1 MASRGPVSYNKSFGL
16 GYRIVSLILDNT
28 KTNRDI
34 PLKLSWLMLAR
45 VTFTLLLLA
54 STVYAHLQ
62 IEEISGSHSIIIF
75 YYLIALLFALS
86 LFYGLISK
94 RIKRHAIFSY
104 VQFAVD
110 VIIVTLIV
118 YITGGFYSYFSFLYL
133 VVIIYASMI
142 LFLRGGVFVAT
153 LCSIFYALL
162 LIFEM
167 SAVLP
172 TIGDWTELGGL
183 DLKWSTVT
191 YKILIITGACY
202 AVAFLSGLLTEQNR
216 KSQKEL
222 RTMEDNLKRVE
233 KMAYMGE
240 MAAGLAHEIKNP
252 LASLSGSI
260 QLLKEDLRYAPDHER
275 LMEIILRET
284 DRLSTLVNEFLFF
297 ARPPTGKPEKVNLK
311 AAIDEVTDLFN
322 RDSQNARK
330 IRLEKVYEKGFWVLI
345 DPTHLSQ
352 VIWNLLLNAAEAIGE
367 EGHILINCAPEKG
380 KNIKIQVR
388 DNGCGMEPEVTRTIF
403 DPFFTTKPQG
413 TGLGLSI
420 THRILESYDSRLEVH
435 STPGK
440 GTTFTFVLNMVHPPD

>member
-1 MASRGPVSYNKSFGL
+1 MF
-16 GYRIVSLILDNT
+16 
-28 KTNRDI
+28 
-34 PLKLSWLMLAR
+34 AR
-45 VTFTLLLLA
+45 VAFTLLLLA

-62 IEEISGSHSIIIF
+62 IKEASGSHSIFIF

-86 LFYGLISK
+86 LFYGLISR

-104 VQFAVD
+104 AQFAVD
-110 VIIVTLIV
+110 TMIVTLIV

-133 VVIIYASMI
+133 VIIIYASMI
-142 LFLRGGVFVAT
+142 LFLRGGVFAAT
-153 LCSIFYALL
+153 ICSVFYALL
-162 LIFEM
+162 LIFEL

-172 TIGDWTELGGL
+172 TIGDWAEPGGQE
-183 DLKWSTVT
+183 LKWATVT

-260 QLLKEDLRYAPDHER
+260 QLLKEDLRYEPDHER

-311 AAIDEVTDLFN
+311 SAIDEVADLFN
-322 RDSQNARK
+322 RDSQNAHK

-352 VIWNLLLNAAEAIGE
+352 IIWNLLLNAAEAIGE
-367 EGHILINCAPEKG
+367 EGHILINCTPEKG
-380 KNIKIQVR
+380 KDIKIQVR

-440 GTTFTFVLNMVHPPD
+440 GTTFAFILAMVPPPIETNN

>member
-1 MASRGPVSYNKSFGL
+1 MF
-16 GYRIVSLILDNT
+16 
-28 KTNRDI
+28 
-34 PLKLSWLMLAR
+34 AR
-45 VTFTLLLLA
+45 VAFTLLLLA

-62 IEEISGSHSIIIF
+62 IKEVSGSHSIVIL

-104 VQFAVD
+104 VQFTVD
-110 VIIVTLIV
+110 TIIVTLIV

-142 LFLRGGVFVAT
+142 LFLRGGVFVASI
-153 LCSIFYALL
+153 CSLFYALML
-162 LIFEM
+162 MLEL
-167 SAVLP
+167 STVLP
-172 TIGDWTELGGL
+172 TIGDLTELGGQ

-191 YKILIITGACY
+191 YKILIITCACY

-222 RTMEDNLKRVE
+222 RNMEDHLKRVE

-284 DRLSTLVNEFLFF
+284 DRLGALVSEFLFF
-297 ARPPTGKPEKVNLK
+297 ARPPTGKPEKVHLK
-311 AAIDEVTDLFN
+311 SAIDEVTDLFN
-322 RDSQNARK
+322 RDSHYAQK
-330 IRLEKVYEKGFWVLI
+330 TRLEKVYENGFWVLI

-352 VIWNLLLNAAEAIGE
+352 IIWNLLLNAAEAIGE
-367 EGHILINCAPEKG
+367 QGHILINCMPGKG
-380 KNIKIQVR
+380 KTIKIQVR
-388 DNGCGMEPEVTRTIF
+388 DNGCGMAPEVTRTIF

-440 GTTFTFVLNMVHPPD
+440 GTTFTFSLEMVHPPN